1 MRIGLLLRLVLRLLR
16 IMRRRRP
23 RAYGIILLVVALI
36 GLLPFLALDPG
47 YAAQNW
53 PQATNT
59 PRPTHTP
66 ETSIPLTP
74 RFTVEQS
81 ITTVAANSTLDI
93 HTEPDF
99 AAPVIATAARHTRFP
114 VIGQITLDAQVW
126 YQVALADGR
135 TGWLPGIGGAYL
147 DVHWRQVVETFD
159 GVEMVRVPAGCF
171 LMGSASEEPDEA
183 PVHTQCFDEPFWIDR
198 YAVSN
203 RQYGSEGYFRGDSRP
218 RESVDWFDA
227 AAHCA
232 GRDAR
237 LPTEAEW
244 EYAARGPLALVY
256 PWGNS
261 FVDDYVISSWR
272 TTARQ
277 TEAVGS
283 HPEGASWVGAYN
295 MSGNV
300 WEWTASLY
308 DEYPYDPGDGR
319 EDPDDRSG
327 LRVVRGGACCSYV
340 IADVRAAFR
349 FAVDPHTVDANIGF
363 RCARDAEIAT
373 G

>member
-1 MRIGLLLRLVLRLLR
+1 
-16 IMRRRRP
+16 
-23 RAYGIILLVVALI
+23 
-36 GLLPFLALDPG
+36 
-47 YAAQNW
+47 
-53 PQATNT
+53 
-59 PRPTHTP
+59 
-66 ETSIPLTP
+66 
-74 RFTVEQS
+74 
-81 ITTVAANSTLDI
+81 VAANSTLDI